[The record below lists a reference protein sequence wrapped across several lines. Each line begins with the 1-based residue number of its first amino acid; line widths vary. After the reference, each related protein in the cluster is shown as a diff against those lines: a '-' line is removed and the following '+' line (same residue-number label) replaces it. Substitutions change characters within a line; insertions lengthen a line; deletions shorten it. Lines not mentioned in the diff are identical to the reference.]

1 MKKTH
6 LWVMLTFIS
15 VIVPF
20 TAKSTKPHWDN
31 SLINKENEEAWR
43 SWFIPLSDRS
53 QVFHAQ
59 QTSAWY
65 LSLNGKWHFSWSE
78 DVAARPADF
87 YHNNYDFSGWKNIDV
102 PISWEMAGYGNPVM
116 LNTGFLVDKEK
127 WPELVPTFSKGKPVG
142 SYIKEFNIPEGWKDK
157 EIYIDFL
164 GVESAFKVW
173 INGNYAGYS
182 EDSRTTSE
190 FNITKYLKEGT
201 NRVAVEVY
209 RISDGIYLEDQDAWR
224 LSGIHRDVVLLAK
237 SKTHIRDFFI
247 KTLIDNQYKDAELL
261 VETNI
266 LKTPECRQVTAALKL
281 LLFNASGSKVG
292 ETTHKLKQMIKGEKM
307 VTISMPVKDPAL
319 WSSERPD
326 LYYAVLELTDI
337 KGQVI
342 DRAGTHVGFR
352 KIEIKDQQLLVN
364 GKPVLILGVNRV
376 EHDPVYGKHVS
387 PEMLYKDILLMKT
400 HNINAIRTAHSPAD
414 PAMYELCDRY
424 GIYVIDEANVE
435 SHGFGVNPNSKIAN
449 APEWKQAHLERMQ
462 AMIDRDKNHPSVIM
476 WSLGNEA
483 GSGKNFY
490 AMNDL
495 AHQMDA
501 TRPTHYH
508 VLEENNNSD
517 ILGGFNRNAPEQ
529 GKIYGPGRYLTIP
542 ELEYIAKWDDP
553 RPFLLNEFAHSSGNA
568 LGNLK
573 EYVETFEKYPKL
585 IGGCIWDWVD
595 QGILK
600 KTDDGMPYMAC
611 GYDFPDNSN
620 ANCWDGLVLADRTGF
635 EKLVEVKAA
644 FQRVAF
650 TLSNKAP
657 YTVELKNK
665 YSFSDLSE
673 YYLSWKLLE
682 NGVAVEQGRITD
694 VKTLPGSSGQFPVK
708 ITSAFTKDK
717 EYVLIVTLNQKS
729 KTLWADAGFEV
740 AMADYQLSP
749 WQYNVVYNSNDL
761 NRTVVDETNRQ
772 LTIIAGATR
781 VQFDKITGFLTNY
794 LHQGRTVLF
803 DGICPDFYRA
813 PTENDGG
820 DKFKYLTSAKTWRD
834 AGLHNVT
841 HKLKSF
847 KVTQT
852 SDSVLISTAYESK
865 IESQAGGFNIR
876 IDYTLYP
883 SGQMAV
889 DYDVDC
895 FGDLPD
901 NLARIGLQTKVAKG
915 YEQLSWYGRGPLDSY
930 IDRKSGVLPGI
941 YHSTVSGEW
950 TPYPKPQSN
959 TNKTDVRWLRLS
971 DDTGSAL
978 TFTGAKF
985 FETSVSHFETE
996 DVDKSL
1002 HQYELDKKDYSIL
1015 NIDIHN
1021 APIGN
1026 NSCCGGKI
1034 YPLEKYS
1041 LKPGKY
1047 SLRFYVAMER

>member
-1 MKKTH
+1 MNK
-6 LWVMLTFIS
+6 LSLCIFLSVFFVFLTAQ
-15 VIVPF
+15 VTVN
-20 TAKSTKPHWDN
+20 KPHWDN
-31 SLINKENEEAWR
+31 SLVNKENEEAWR

-65 LSLNGKWHFSWSE
+65 QSLNGKWYFNWSE
-78 DVAARPADF
+78 DMEVRPADF
-87 YHNNYDFSGWKNIDV
+87 YQTGYDFSDWKTIDV
-102 PISWEMAGYGNPVM
+102 PMSWEMAGYGNPVM

-127 WPELVPTFSKGKPVG
+127 WPELVPTFTKGKPVG
-142 SYIKEFNIPEGWKDK
+142 SYIREFNLPSNWKDR
-157 EIYIDFL
+157 EIYINFL
-164 GVESAFKVW
+164 GVESAFRVW

-247 KTLIDNQYKDAELL
+247 KTLLDDQYKDAELR
-261 VETNI
+261 VETHI
-266 LKTPECRQVTAALKL
+266 LKTRDSRQVPAVLKL
-281 LLFNASGSKVG
+281 MLYNAAKEKVG
-292 ETTHKLKQMIKGEKM
+292 ETTLSVKQTATGEKM
-307 VTISMPVKDPAL
+307 VAISMSVKKPAL

-326 LYYAVLELTDI
+326 LYYALLELTDS

-342 DRAGTHVGFR
+342 DRAGTQVGFR
-352 KIEIKDQQLLVN
+352 RIEIKNQQLLVN
-364 GKPVLILGVNRV
+364 GKPVLMLGVNRV

-495 AHQMDA
+495 AHQLDA

-553 RPFLLNEFAHSSGNA
+553 RPFLLNEFAHASGNA

-600 KTDDGMPYMAC
+600 KTAVGVPYMAC

-650 TLSNKAP
+650 TLSNTAP
-657 YTVELKNK
+657 YTVGLKNK

-682 NGVAVEQGRITD
+682 NGVTAEQGRITD
-694 VKTLPGSSGQFPVK
+694 IKTLPGTSGQFPVK
-708 ITSAFTKDK
+708 ITSAFSKDK

-729 KTLWADAGFEV
+729 KTLWANAGFEV
-740 AMADYQLSP
+740 AMADFQLSP
-749 WQYNVVYNSNDL
+749 WRYAAAAVGNQLDQLLVDDSN
-761 NRTVVDETNRQ
+761 NQ
-772 LTIIAGATR
+772 LTVTSGATT
-781 VQFDKITGFLTNY
+781 VQFDKITGFLMNY
-794 LHQGRTVLF
+794 LYKGKVVLF
-803 DGICPDFYRA
+803 DGIRPDFYRA

-820 DKFKYLTSAKTWRD
+820 EKFKYLTSAKTWRD
-834 AGLHNVT
+834 AGLHKVT
-841 HKLKSF
+841 HHLKSF
-847 KVTQT
+847 NVTQT
-852 SDSVLISTAYESK
+852 PDSVRISTSYESK
-865 IESQAGGFNIR
+865 IESLAGGFSVN

-883 SGQMAV
+883 SGKMAV

-901 NLARIGLQTKVAKG
+901 NLARIGLQMKVAKG
-915 YEQLSWYGRGPLDSY
+915 YEQLSWYGRGPLDGY

-941 YHSTVSGEW
+941 YQSTVSGEW

-959 TNKTDVRWLRLS
+959 TNKTDVRWLSLS
-971 DDTGSAL
+971 DFTGTTL
-978 TFTGAKF
+978 TFTGTKF
-985 FETSVSHFETE
+985 FESSVSHFETE

-1002 HQYELDKKDYSIL
+1002 HQYELDTKDYSVL
-1015 NIDIHN
+1015 NIDIRN
-1021 APIGN
+1021 GPIGN

-1034 YPLEKYS
+1034 YPLDKYS

-1047 SLRFYVAMER
+1047 SLRFYMEMER